1 MHKGHE
7 GDVNLP
13 KPQANWRFPPDP
25 YSHPEIKRRDW
36 SLREKAD
43 SQEWEVM
50 GPWRERGAAS
60 HMAQLRPRKVGSGSL
75 KQYVTNI
82 ENVEWGQRWW
92 INCYR
97 DQKHQV
103 FHLCTILGS
112 QNLCCCCC

>member
-60 HMAQLRPRKVGSGSL
+60 HMAQLWPRKVGSGSL
-75 KQYVTNI
+75 KHNI
-82 ENVEWGQRWW
+82 IHEQATTKITVIRHTHTDTHITGGG
-92 INCYR
+92 R
-97 DQKHQV
+97 DHRLQV
-103 FHLCTILGS
+103 GEAGLHY
-112 QNLCCCCC
+112 

>member
-1 MHKGHE
+1 MHKGYE

-50 GPWRERGAAS
+50 GHGEREALPATWLS
-60 HMAQLRPRKVGSGSL
+60 SGP
-75 KQYVTNI
+75 
-82 ENVEWGQRWW
+82 GRWV
-92 INCYR
+92 R
-97 DQKHQV
+97 VH
-103 FHLCTILGS
+103 
-112 QNLCCCCC
+112 

>member
-50 GPWRERGAAS
+50 GDSEAG
-60 HMAQLRPRKVGSGSL
+60 
-75 KQYVTNI
+75 
-82 ENVEWGQRWW
+82 E
-92 INCYR
+92 
-97 DQKHQV
+97 
-103 FHLCTILGS
+103 
-112 QNLCCCCC
+112 

>member
-50 GPWRERGAAS
+50 GHGERERCQPHGSAP
-60 HMAQLRPRKVGSGSL
+60 AQEGGFGFTK
-75 KQYVTNI
+75 T
-82 ENVEWGQRWW
+82 
-92 INCYR
+92 
-97 DQKHQV
+97 
-103 FHLCTILGS
+103 
-112 QNLCCCCC
+112 